1 MVASSSQLIGHQP
14 NDPERFAAEYL
25 HEMTGFSRGKHDD
38 QVGRANQ
45 PAEERAPIA
54 HNLA

>member
-1 MVASSSQLIGHQP
+1 LDTNPTTP
-14 NDPERFAAEYL
+14 NVFAAEYL

-45 PAEERAPIA
+45 PAEERASIA
-54 HNLA
+54 HNRA

>member
-1 MVASSSQLIGHQP
+1 LDTNRTTP
-14 NDPERFAAEYL
+14 NIFAAEYL
-25 HEMTGFSRGKHDD
+25 HENDGVLEGKHDD

-54 HNLA
+54 HNHA